1 MEDFSQNI
9 TKVKISNYSAILSL
23 QAVRYSNEQYFSFKT
38 DDGVISKIMFSSN
51 FYDDDSMQ
59 YHKVML
65 QEKLNGSHIEL
76 YKQKNK
82 MKDIF
87 EFNHIDKSL
96 SESDVKTLK
105 DFYKHYHK
113 KYWCFKKSY
122 KSYKFLDDVFT
133 ISGICLVAIGTI
145 SGGITLNPVVLGV
158 VNGAGLIVAGIGKK
172 NNYKRKIEMTRIAF
186 TNYEKVLVELR
197 SALRGDDFNK
207 EEFVDRMKLIDEMII
222 DQTPIADRF
231 VSRYEKKFGLSK
243 Q

>member
-1 MEDFSQNI
+1 
-9 TKVKISNYSAILSL
+9 
-23 QAVRYSNEQYFSFKT
+23 
-38 DDGVISKIMFSSN
+38 
-51 FYDDDSMQ
+51 
-59 YHKVML
+59 
-65 QEKLNGSHIEL
+65 
-76 YKQKNK
+76 

-96 SESDVKTLK
+96 SETDVKTLK

-113 KYWCFKKSY
+113 KCWCFKKSY

-145 SGGITLNPVVLGV
+145 SGGITQNPVVLGV
-158 VNGAGLIVAGIGKK
+158 VNGAGIIVAGIGKK

-186 TNYEKVLVELR
+186 TTYEKVLVELR
-197 SALRGDDFNK
+197 SALRGDKWNK
-207 EEFVDRMKLIDEMII
+207 QDFVDCMKLVDEMII

>member
-1 MEDFSQNI
+1 
-9 TKVKISNYSAILSL
+9 
-23 QAVRYSNEQYFSFKT
+23 
-38 DDGVISKIMFSSN
+38 
-51 FYDDDSMQ
+51 
-59 YHKVML
+59 
-65 QEKLNGSHIEL
+65 
-76 YKQKNK
+76 

-96 SESDVKTLK
+96 SESEVKTLK

-222 DQTPIADRF
+222 DQTPISDRF

>member
-1 MEDFSQNI
+1 
-9 TKVKISNYSAILSL
+9 
-23 QAVRYSNEQYFSFKT
+23 
-38 DDGVISKIMFSSN
+38 
-51 FYDDDSMQ
+51 
-59 YHKVML
+59 
-65 QEKLNGSHIEL
+65 
-76 YKQKNK
+76 

-96 SESDVKTLK
+96 SESEVKTLK